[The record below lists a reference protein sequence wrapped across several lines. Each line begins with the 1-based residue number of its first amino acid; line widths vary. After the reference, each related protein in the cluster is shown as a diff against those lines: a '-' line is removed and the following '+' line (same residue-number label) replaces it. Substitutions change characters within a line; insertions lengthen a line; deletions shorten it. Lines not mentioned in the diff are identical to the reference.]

1 MKISLEEV
9 LKEIKGNKFF
19 KVIEEGELLKVS
31 YRFNAPFVF
40 DTPLKR
46 EFRGINFNSF
56 SKVLETMTPFF
67 YKFFVFELL
76 SNNHVEH
83 G

>member
-46 EFRGINFNSF
+46 EFRGITFN
-56 SKVLETMTPFF
+56 KET
-67 YKFFVFELL
+67 
-76 SNNHVEH
+76 
-83 G
+83 